1 LCVEFFVL
9 QDGALV
15 VNEMAPRPHNSGH
28 YTLDACDVSQ
38 FELQV
43 RTLTGL
49 PLAAP
54 RQHSPAIMLNL
65 LGDLWLQGSPD
76 FAQVLA
82 LPGAHLHLYGKLQA
96 KAGRKMGHLTLTA
109 ATVAELQANA
119 RAACHILGIAPLTDW
134 PAQ

>member
-1 LCVEFFVL
+1 
-9 QDGALV
+9 
-15 VNEMAPRPHNSGH
+15 
-28 YTLDACDVSQ
+28 
-38 FELQV
+38 
-43 RTLTGL
+43 
-49 PLAAP
+49 
-54 RQHSPAIMLNL
+54 MLNL

-119 RAACHILGIAPLTDW
+119 WAACQILGIAPLPDW
-134 PAQ
+134 PAP